1 MQVGKSDYFQLHIAV
16 LLFSL
21 CALFAYW
28 VNTGPIHIVFGRTFF
43 ASLGLAVLLAVNP
56 SLTFSSGTIK
66 RRLLILSSI
75 LLVLHWLTFFYA
87 VQQASVSVALIT
99 FASYPLWV
107 LFISLLRGGVV
118 SPWTMLG
125 QALLIILG
133 VALVTWNQSMTDL
146 TLTTSGVIA
155 GIVSAMLFAW
165 LTFLNQTLLVHSS
178 PLSLTFWQNAL
189 ASFWLLP
196 FVVFLP
202 FTGDGLDVAKLL
214 LLGVVFTAL
223 SHTLLLN
230 AMRTVPA
237 FLVSVSVCLEPAYG
251 ILAAAMLFSEPLT
264 LLVIIGM
271 VLVLISNVWALKEQQ
286 QQPKRLVKSE

>member
-1 MQVGKSDYFQLHIAV
+1 MLAGKSDYFQLHIAV

-43 ASLGLAVLLAVNP
+43 AALGLALLLALNP
-56 SLTFSSGTIK
+56 SLTFAPGAIK

-87 VQQASVSVALIT
+87 AQQASVSLALIT

-107 LFISLLRGGVV
+107 LVIGLFRGDVV

-125 QALLIILG
+125 QALLIVLG
-133 VALVTWNQSMTDL
+133 VTLVTWNQSMTDL

-165 LTFLNQTLLVHSS
+165 LTFLNQALLANTS
-178 PLSLTFWQNAL
+178 PLNLTFWQNAL
-189 ASFWLLP
+189 ASVWLLP
-196 FVVFLP
+196 LVLLVP
-202 FTGDGLDVAKLL
+202 FTGDSVDVAKLL

-251 ILAAAMLFSEPLT
+251 ILAAAILFSEPLT
-264 LLVIIGM
+264 VLVIIGM
-271 VLVLISNVWALKEQQ
+271 VLVLVSNVWALKEQQ
-286 QQPKRLVKSE
+286 KHHKKWVKSE